1 MTISSDLATVT
12 PQSEEKKRNKPPP
25 PLPKAKELEERRK
38 EFGLVYTMFMRFARR
53 AEGLK
58 SSRAVFAKARK
69 EKLIP
74 WEVYESSGTFKGFFN
89 LVAVYRAKT
98 T

>member
-1 MTISSDLATVT
+1 MTTSSDVATVT
-12 PQSEEKKRNKPPP
+12 PQNEEKKRNKPAQ

-58 SSRAVFAKARK
+58 SSRAVFAKARR
-69 EKLIP
+69 EALIP
-74 WEVYESSGTFKGFFN
+74 WEVYESSGTFRFFFS
-89 LVAVYRAKT
+89 T
-98 T
+98 I